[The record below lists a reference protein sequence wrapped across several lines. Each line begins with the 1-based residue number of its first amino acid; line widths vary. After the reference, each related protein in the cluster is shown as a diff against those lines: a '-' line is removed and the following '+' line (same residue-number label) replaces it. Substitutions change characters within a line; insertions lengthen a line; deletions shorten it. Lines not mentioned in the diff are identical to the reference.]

1 MYIPPYF
8 REDRLEVLH
17 EIIRQHSFA
26 TLVSQHEGSL
36 IASHLPF
43 LLDGERNV
51 LRSHMARPN
60 PQWKE
65 LGEREVM
72 VIFQGPHA
80 YISPSW
86 YETKL
91 AVPTWNYVTV
101 HAYGAAKVIDDESA
115 VRAIVT
121 DTVYQHESG
130 RAEPWPMQLPEEY
143 MSKLLRGI
151 VGFEIAITRL
161 EGKLKLN
168 QNRSAVDTQ
177 GVIAGLLGD
186 GDSAGGELATWMKR
200 ASSTPTTF

>member
-8 REDRLEVLH
+8 REDRLHVLH
-17 EIIRQHSFA
+17 EIIRQYSFA

-36 IASHLPF
+36 IASQLPF
-43 LLDGERNV
+43 LLDAERNV

-101 HAYGAAKVIDDESA
+101 HAYGEAKVIDDESA

-121 DTVYQHESG
+121 DTVHEHESG

-177 GVIAGLLGD
+177 GVIAGLLGE
-186 GDSAGGELATWMKR
+186 AGSELATWMQR
-200 ASSTPTTF
+200 VSSAPKAF